1 MIHPV
6 AVRSDRIS
14 PLTHALALG
23 IYSRVL
29 TEGSCKWIFF
39 APITSAVPHTIAS
52 IYMDGVGENIGQRIT
67 PLNPRRLCAWYCIRQ
82 GDMVRQDPYRMKRIL
97 KGKLVHSVH
106 GLGGDASHPWGN
118 YCQKE
123 SNHEQT
129 RSPHHPKSSQ
139 RWHIAPPLYHHQSP
153 NHHRRHLC

>member
-1 MIHPV
+1 MIYPV
-6 AVRSDRIS
+6 VVVDITLKAVIS
-14 PLTHALALG
+14 CTVPERESTTCAVDSG
-23 IYSRVL
+23 
-29 TEGSCKWIFF
+29 FF
-39 APITSAVPHTIAS
+39 IAPSTSTVPHTIAS

-129 RSPHHPKSSQ
+129 RSKSTLKPSQ
-139 RWHIAPPLYHHQSP
+139 RRCTTPPLYHHQSP
-153 NHHRRHLC
+153 NHYRRHLC

>member
-1 MIHPV
+1 MINPV
-6 AVRSDRIS
+6 AVRSNKLK
-14 PLTHALALG
+14 PLNSTLALG
-23 IYSRVL
+23 LCSRVL
-29 TEGSCKWIFF
+29 TEGRAKWLFLCLY
-39 APITSAVPHTIAS
+39 ASVPHTLIS

-129 RSPHHPKSSQ
+129 RSKSTLKPSQ
-139 RWHIAPPLYHHQSP
+139 RRCTTPPLYHHQSP
-153 NHHRRHLC
+153 NNHRRHLC

>member
-1 MIHPV
+1 MK
-6 AVRSDRIS
+6 
-14 PLTHALALG
+14 PLTHAFRPLRLLRGCDPNAVVSG
-23 IYSRVL
+23 
-29 TEGSCKWIFF
+29 FF
-39 APITSAVPHTIAS
+39 IVPVTTSVPHTIAS

-129 RSPHHPKSSQ
+129 RSKSTLKPSQ
-139 RWHIAPPLYHHQSP
+139 RRCTTPPLCHHQSP

>member
-23 IYSRVL
+23 IYFRVL

-39 APITSAVPHTIAS
+39 APTTSAVTHTLIS
-52 IYMDGVGENIGQRIT
+52 IYMDGVGENIGQRH
-67 PLNPRRLCAWYCIRQ
+67 PAGNPRRLCAWYCIRQ
-82 GDMVRQDPYRMKRIL
+82 GDMVRQAPYRMKRIL

-106 GLGGDASHPWGN
+106 GLGRDASHPWGT
-118 YCQKE
+118 YCLKE

-129 RSPHHPKSSQ
+129 RSKSST
-139 RWHIAPPLYHHQSP
+139 
-153 NHHRRHLC
+153 